1 MPLLCISSKIYL
13 LVLSTNFAYLLYR
26 PRLRIYKE
34 FKFLFHHQ
42 GNKKLLPQSS
52 KNSFDFLGSTLLLEL
67 RNTLASLLKQIYID
81 LQKMK

>member
-13 LVLSTNFAYLLYR
+13 LVLFTNFAYLLYR
-26 PRLRIYKE
+26 LRHRIYKE
-34 FKFLFHHQ
+34 SKFLSRNQ

-67 RNTLASLLKQIYID
+67 RNTLVSLQKQIYID